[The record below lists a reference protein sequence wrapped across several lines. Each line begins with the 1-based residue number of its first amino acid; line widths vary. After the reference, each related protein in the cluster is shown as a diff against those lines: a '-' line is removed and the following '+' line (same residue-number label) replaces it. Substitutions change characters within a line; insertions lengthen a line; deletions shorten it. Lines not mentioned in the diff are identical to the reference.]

1 MNELLADKVLL
12 ERMVRA
18 VEKVRER
25 MERAAGALGAAG
37 VPYAVA
43 GGNAVA
49 AWVATVDE
57 AAIRNTRDVDIV
69 IRRQDLAAA
78 QTALEAAGFLY
89 RHAKSIDRFLDGP
102 DAKARDAVHVLF
114 AAEKVRADDLEPV
127 PDVKRIYVK
136 DRVAFLP
143 LDELVRMKLTA
154 NRRKDLVHIEDFLDV
169 GLIDASW
176 CHRLRPELAARLQHV
191 IDTLEGEGDATA

>member
-1 MNELLADKVLL
+1 MNELLADKALL

-18 VEKVRER
+18 VEKVRQR
-25 MERAAGALGAAG
+25 MERAARALADAG

-69 IRRQDLAAA
+69 IRRCDFPAA
-78 QTALEAAGFLY
+78 QAALATEGFVY
-89 RHAKSIDRFLDGP
+89 RHAASIDMFLDGM

-114 AAEKVRADDLEPV
+114 AGETLRPGDTQVI
-127 PDVKRIYVK
+127 PDVTNLFVR

-143 LDELVRMKLTA
+143 LDELVRMKLFA
-154 NRRKDLVHIEDFLDV
+154 FRDKDRTHLRDFLEV
-169 GLIDASW
+169 GLIDSSW
-176 CHRLRPELAARLQHV
+176 CDKLPPDLAARLQHL
-191 IDTLEGEGDATA
+191 IDTPGG